1 MSKEYLEALKTIKI
15 KCHPNSNPS
24 PLVDEALDTVEK
36 ALQRLELID
45 SAVPSKASS
54 EALETLKDMLIG
66 NGINDYI
73 NDYVANLILT
83 IRATLLKAQEL
94 EVENSKYKELEEEIG
109 CSVDVIAK
117 LRKANYI
124 YRDDDIVFGFI
135 GINFND
141 EDKLI
146 LYNDDEWNTF
156 TSDLKLVDYK
166 KTWFLRK
173 DKSE

>member
-1 MSKEYLEALKTIKI
+1 MSKEYLEALRTIKI

-24 PLVDEALDTVEK
+24 PVVDEALDTVEK
-36 ALQRLELID
+36 ALQRLEVID
-45 SAVPSKASS
+45 NAVSSKASN

-66 NGINDYI
+66 NGINDSI

-83 IRATLLKAQEL
+83 VRASLLKAQEL
-94 EVENSKYKELEEEIG
+94 EVENAKYKQLEEELG
-109 CSVDVIAK
+109 CQIDVIAK

-124 YRDDDIVFGFI
+124 YRDDGVGFGFI

-146 LYNDDEWNTF
+146 LYNDDECNTF
-156 TSDLKLVDYK
+156 TSDLRLVDYK

>member
-1 MSKEYLEALKTIKI
+1 MTRE
-15 KCHPNSNPS
+15 
-24 PLVDEALDTVEK
+24 
-36 ALQRLELID
+36 Q
-45 SAVPSKASS
+45 
-54 EALETLKDMLIG
+54 LETYKNTYDRYD
-66 NGINDYI
+66 GIPNDEFDSI
-73 NDYVANLILT
+73 CDE
-83 IRATLLKAQEL
+83 LLGYMQQ
-94 EVENSKYKELEEEIG
+94 EEELG
-109 CSVDVIAK
+109 CPLDVIAK

-124 YRDDDIVFGFI
+124 YRDDGVVFGFI

-156 TSDLKLVDYK
+156 TSDLRLVDYK